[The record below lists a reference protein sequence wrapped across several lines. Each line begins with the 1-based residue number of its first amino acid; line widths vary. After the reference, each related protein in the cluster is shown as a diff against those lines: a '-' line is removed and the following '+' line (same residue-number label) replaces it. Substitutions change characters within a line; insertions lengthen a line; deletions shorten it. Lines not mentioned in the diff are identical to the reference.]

1 MILEKIAA
9 RTRSRVDEC
18 KQKKSLEEV
27 KKEAQAKDKHEAFL
41 FEKALRGKDISFI
54 CEVKKAS
61 PSKGII
67 AEDFPYL
74 DIAKDYEKAG
84 ATAISVLTEPEF
96 FLGKDQYLHEIAATV
111 NIPVLRKDFTVDEYQ
126 IYEAATLGAG
136 AVLLI
141 CALLSVE
148 QLTRFRQIA
157 DGLGLSC
164 LVEAH
169 DKTEIEKALT
179 AGARIIGVNNRDLRD
194 FSVDINNSIKLRRE
208 VPADVIFI
216 SESGIKTA
224 EDVAQLRKNN
234 VQAVLIGETF
244 MRSADKVRE
253 LTKLY
258 GPAAIPR
265 TKICGISRVDD
276 VAIINEV
283 QPDYIGLI
291 FAPSKRQVTPSKAHA
306 IKEILSPAIET
317 VGVFVNEVEAAIINA
332 AHSLALDVI
341 QLHGDET
348 EEDIIRIKKETGC
361 AVWKAVRVENSG
373 DIEKWQHSA
382 ADMLLFDTFSREAAG
397 GTGDSFDWTLLKG
410 VTRPFLLAGGLSS
423 KNVARAIRKVVPW
436 GVDINSG
443 VETSGVKDSAKI
455 KEIMSIIRR
464 LK

>member
-9 RTRSRVDEC
+9 KTRIRVEER
-18 KQKKSLEEV
+18 KRQKSLEKV
-27 KKEAQAKDKHEAFL
+27 KKEAYGRKNKNPFL

-74 DIAKDYEKAG
+74 DIARDYEKAG
-84 ATAISVLTEPEF
+84 AAAISVLTEPEF
-96 FLGKDQYLHEIAATV
+96 FLGSDVYLREIAAAV
-111 NIPVLRKDFTVDEYQ
+111 DIPVLRKDFTVDEYQ
-126 IYEAATLGAG
+126 IYEAAILGAG

-141 CALLSVE
+141 CALLLTE
-148 QLTRFRQIA
+148 QLIRFRQIA
-157 DGLGLSC
+157 DELGISC
-164 LVEAH
+164 LIEAH
-169 DKTEIEKALT
+169 DDAEIKKALA

-194 FSVDINNSIKLRRE
+194 FSVDINNSINLRKE

-224 EDVAQLRKNN
+224 ENIERLRKNN
-234 VQAVLIGETF
+234 VQGALIGETF
-244 MRSADKVRE
+244 MRSADKVKE

-258 GPAAIPR
+258 GPVRIPR
-265 TKICGISRVDD
+265 TKICGVSRMEDID
-276 VAIINEV
+276 AINMV
-283 QPDYIGLI
+283 QPDYIGFI
-291 FAPSKRQVTPSKAHA
+291 FAPSRRQVTSSRVHEMKVP
-306 IKEILSPAIET
+306 LSSSIDAA
-317 VGVFVNEVEAAIINA
+317 GVFVNEVTAAIINA

-361 AVWKAVRVENSG
+361 AVWKAVRVKDSS
-373 DIEKWQHSA
+373 DIDKWQNSA
-382 ADMLLFDTFSREAAG
+382 ADLLLFDTFSGTEAG
-397 GTGDSFDWTLLKG
+397 GTGHSFDWSLLER
-410 VTRPFLLAGGLSS
+410 VDRPFMLAGGLSS
-423 KNVARAIRKVVPW
+423 KNIARAIRQAAPW

-443 VETSGVKDSAKI
+443 VETDGVKDAVKI